1 MVIFNNMVSMSIVVE
16 LPKNVVMKRT
26 VAFLN
31 YKLARERYVTH
42 DVCVSELNGLTVYEQ
57 DIVYLLLSDLY
68 TQIGTLARVSKVTVE
83 HYAKT
88 HILIT
93 ITIDNGKGM

>member
-1 MVIFNNMVSMSIVVE
+1 MGIFKDMVSMSIVVE

-42 DVCVSELNGLTVYEQ
+42 DVSVSELSGVTEYEQ
-57 DIVYLLLSDLY
+57 EIVHMLLSDLY
-68 TQIGTLARVSKVTVE
+68 TQIGILAIVSKVIVE

-93 ITIDNGKGM
+93 IDTDNREGV